1 MRILLT
7 GSTGLLGTALRQR
20 LIARGDTVVAHTR
33 RAQPQAAQV
42 HWLRG
47 DAQDP
52 ATYAGVLDE
61 VDAVINL
68 AGAPIAQRWTRS
80 ARQQILHSRV
90 GTTRALVAAARGAKK
105 LPTRWLNA
113 SAVGYYGAHANA
125 QCDESSPRGR
135 GFLSDV
141 TAAWEAETAPLAGF
155 GVGVHLM
162 RLGVVL
168 AREGGVLPLLRGVT
182 RSYLGG
188 PLGDGQQWMSW
199 VHLEDAVALFLWA
212 MHGAA
217 PPGPLNTCAP
227 NAARQAEMM
236 ARLGQL
242 LRRPSWLRAPALPM
256 RWALG
261 QMAEELLLGGQ
272 NVVPKVAL
280 SNGFVHAHPVLEG
293 ALRQLLGR

>member
-1 MRILLT
+1 MRVLLT

-33 RAQPQAAQV
+33 KPQAQAAQV

-52 ATYAGVLDE
+52 GTYAGVMDE

-68 AGAPIAQRWTRS
+68 AGATIAQRWTRA
-80 ARQQILHSRV
+80 ARQEILHSRV
-90 GTTRALVAAARGAKK
+90 GTTKALVQAAQAGKK
-105 LPTRWLNA
+105 MPARWLNA
-113 SAVGYYGAHANA
+113 SAVGFYGAHAA
-125 QCDESSPRGR
+125 TQCDESSPRGR
-135 GFLSDV
+135 GFLADV
-141 TAAWEAETAPLAGF
+141 TAAWEAEAAPLAGF

-168 AREGGVLPLLRGVT
+168 AREGGVFPMLRRVT
-182 RSYLGG
+182 QSYLGG

-199 VHLEDAVALFLWA
+199 VHHDDAVALFLWA
-212 MHGAA
+212 LSGAA
-217 PPGPLNTCAP
+217 PPGPLNACAP

-236 ARLGQL
+236 ARLGQI
-242 LRRPSWLRAPALPM
+242 LRRPSWLRAPGLPM

-261 QMAEELLLGGQ
+261 QMADELLLGGQ

-280 SNGFVHAHPVLEG
+280 SGGFVHAHPGLEG
-293 ALRQLLGR
+293 ALRQLLSA